1 MSVEHFGWAESGGTM
16 TVNEYEAYALYMFWV
31 PTKSFSVIN
40 HMVESMFV
48 YYFTDSKM
56 RLISISF
63 FFFSEYS
70 TNRRDFR
77 CATHNQRT
85 ADLW

>member
-1 MSVEHFGWAESGGTM
+1 M
-16 TVNEYEAYALYMFWV
+16 LYTCFEFLQNRFL
-31 PTKSFSVIN
+31 SIN

-63 FFFSEYS
+63 FFSLNIRQTAETS
-70 TNRRDFR
+70 V
-77 CATHNQRT
+77 AQRT
-85 ADLW
+85 INALLTCDRK